1 MSVGKELPS
10 EEWRCTSWD
19 TGAKENKWRQNPPEV
34 SEGQLLFCWVVGFFF
49 LLLSVAADLFCLF
62 VGYIL
67 LGFLSFLFTILS
79 SNTLYWPTNSEKLLH
94 VDFDHYLT
102 FSFSFQ
108 FLILAAEMP
117 QQRILFCSVKRA
129 LFSTTPVSKT
139 TCLTTLR
146 TQAERKERWC
156 LNDYFKDLIFHSY
169 PKWEVRLFN

>member
-1 MSVGKELPS
+1 MGKELPS
-10 EEWRCTSWD
+10 EVQWCTSWD
-19 TGAKENKWRQNPPEV
+19 TGAKENKWKQNPPEI
-34 SEGQLLFCWVVGFFF
+34 SEGQLLFCWGFFF
-49 LLLSVAADLFCLF
+49 SPSSVCCCWSFLF

-94 VDFDHYLT
+94 VHFDHYLT
-102 FSFSFQ
+102 FWFSFQ

-146 TQAERKERWC
+146 TQAERKGRWC
-156 LNDYFKDLIFHSY
+156 LNDYFKELIFHSY
-169 PKWEVRLFN
+169 PKWEARLFN